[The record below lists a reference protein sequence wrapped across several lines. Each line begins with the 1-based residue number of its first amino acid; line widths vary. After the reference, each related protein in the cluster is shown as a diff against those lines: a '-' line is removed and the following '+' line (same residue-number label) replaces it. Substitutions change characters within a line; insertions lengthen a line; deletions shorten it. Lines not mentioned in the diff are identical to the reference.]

1 MNTKINLETRRRLVR
16 VAKIGGAL
24 AGLVLLGQGCIFSTP
39 KPTANDGGVF
49 KSVNKGEAWAQ
60 KVAVPTVTGQKAYI
74 AGVDVIAL
82 AIDPQDN
89 KAIYAG
95 TLQNGLFY
103 TLDGGES
110 WLQSKDATVKA
121 GRVASI
127 AVDPKNKCA
136 IYATVNNAVV
146 KSTDCSRNFGNGKAI
161 FTDERAGARMNSV
174 VVSFADSNVIMAA
187 GSAGDIRRSVDGG
200 KSWTAIYRPKGDVAR
215 LLVSPADGHRVYAA
229 TRENGIFRSDDN
241 GENWYEVTPD
251 IKKFSNATYYTTGTI
266 DQKNADHLI
275 IATKYGLLETTDG
288 GENWYAI
295 PLVTA
300 PGQTLIFAI
309 AMNPQNAKEI
319 YYGTQN
325 VFYRTGNGGESWETK
340 RVPTTRALT
349 SLLVDP
355 KDGNVVYLGVTFVQ
369 QEQ

>member
-1 MNTKINLETRRRLVR
+1 MKTNSYKL
-16 VAKIGGAL
+16 GAIL
-24 AGLVLLGQGCIFSTP
+24 AGVVLLGQGCVFGGA

-60 KVAVPTVTGQKAYI
+60 KVAVPTVTGQKVYI
-74 AGVDVIAL
+74 AGVDIISLNV
-82 AIDPQDN
+82 DPQDS

-110 WLQSKDATVKA
+110 WLQSKDAAVKA
-121 GRVASI
+121 GRVASV
-127 AVDPKNKCA
+127 AVDPKNKCI
-136 IYATVNNAVV
+136 IYATVGNAVV
-146 KSTDCSRNFGNGKAI
+146 KTTDCSRTFGKAI
-161 FTDERAGARMNSV
+161 FTDERADARMNSV
-174 VVSFADSNVIMAA
+174 AVSYADSNVILAA
-187 GSAGDIRRSVDGG
+187 GSAGDIRRSTDGG
-200 KSWTAIYRPKGDVAR
+200 KSWTAVFRPKGDVAR
-215 LLVSPADGHRVYAA
+215 LLVSPANSTRVYAA

-241 GENWYEVTPD
+241 GETWVEVTPD
-251 IKKFSNATYYTTGTI
+251 IKKFSNATFYTTGAI
-266 DQKNADHLI
+266 DQKNADHVI
-275 IATKYGLLETTDG
+275 IATRYGLLETTDG
-288 GENWYAI
+288 GENWDSI

-300 PGQTLIFAI
+300 PGQTLIFALAI
-309 AMNPQNAKEI
+309 NPQNAKEI

-355 KDGNVVYLGVTFVQ
+355 KDGNVVYLGVTFVE